1 MVTSNFFVMLLLS
14 MLCFSLGRIV
24 GKMESAVM
32 MTNRLNSIMLALK
45 KIETVSSLK
54 GENLS
59 TLSTEELVNR
69 IQKQMELENDNHS

>member
-24 GKMESAVM
+24 GKMESAAM

>member
-24 GKMESAVM
+24 GKMESAVI
-32 MTNRLNSIMLALK
+32 MTNRLNSIMFALK
-45 KIETVSSLK
+45 KIEAVSSLK
-54 GENLS
+54 GENLA

-69 IQKQMELENDNHS
+69 IQKQMELEDDNHG